1 MITANAGMIQYLG
14 FEEVKIRAAVIYIAI
29 YLFNSSLSA
38 AFPINQ
44 KA

>member
-1 MITANAGMIQYLG
+1 MITANAGMIQYVG
-14 FEEVKIRAAVIYIAI
+14 CEQVKIQEAVIYIAI

-38 AFPINQ
+38 AFPTNQ

>member
-14 FEEVKIRAAVIYIAI
+14 FEQLKIWAAVIYIAI
-29 YLFNSSLSA
+29 YLLNSSLSST
-38 AFPINQ
+38 FPTNQ